1 MRAIFVLIE
10 AAKSRNAG
18 ALSRR
23 THLKIMRAAFCAL
36 ASASALSG
44 VALSLWLAT
53 TVHAADLKAIE
64 EAARKEGPMT
74 WYISLYSQGVAEK
87 AAAAFARKY
96 PGLKVIPI
104 RATTGGSWQ
113 RLSQDLKSN
122 VSTASVFSTTGLGGH
137 YQILH
142 RDGHLAQYVPENAAK
157 LSPSV
162 KPAIV
167 PGYVYPMGAGLL
179 ALAYNSDKVK
189 AAEAPKAW
197 TDLTDPKWKGRLA
210 LGHPAFS
217 GFDAAWSVVMMKRI
231 GWSYYQAIA
240 KNNPLVQRSTF
251 DTLTALSS
259 GERVVATLPDAF
271 AIEAAEKGN
280 PVTVVYPSDGS
291 VMILGYTAIL
301 KNAPQ
306 PNTARLFTEFLLGV
320 EHAQVV
326 VDARY
331 VSVRPEVITKLQG
344 GKRLDEIT
352 LAPVIP
358 AEDTEKEL
366 PGIIERWRDLFGQ

>member
-1 MRAIFVLIE
+1 MRAIFELIE
-10 AAKSRNAG
+10 AAKSRNGG
-18 ALSRR
+18 ALSHR
-23 THLKIMRAAFCAL
+23 TYQKIMRAAFYAL
-36 ASASALSG
+36 ASATALSG
-44 VALSLWLAT
+44 VALILLLAT

-122 VSTASVFSTTGLGGH
+122 VATASVFSTTGLGGH

-142 RDGHLAQYVPENAAK
+142 RDGQLAQYVPENAAK

-179 ALAYNSDKVK
+179 AMAYNSAKVK

-217 GFDAAWSVVMMKRI
+217 GFDAAWAVVMMKRI

-271 AIEAAEKGN
+271 AIEASEKGN

-326 VDARY
+326 ADARY
-331 VSVRPEVITKLQG
+331 VSIRPEVVTKLQG

-358 AEDTEKEL
+358 AEETEKEL

>member
-1 MRAIFVLIE
+1 MRAFFRLKE
-10 AAKSRNAG
+10 STKSRKPG

-23 THLKIMRAAFCAL
+23 THQKIMSAAFYAL

-44 VALSLWLAT
+44 VSFALLHPT
-53 TVHAADLKAIE
+53 PVHAADLKAIE
-64 EAARKEGPMT
+64 EAARKEAPMT
-74 WYISLYSQGVAEK
+74 WYVSLYSQAVAEK
-87 AAAAFARKY
+87 AATAFAQKY

-104 RATTGGSWQ
+104 RSTTGGSFQ

-122 VSTASVFSTTGLGGH
+122 VAVASVFSTTGLGGH
-137 YQILH
+137 YQILQ
-142 RDGHLAQYVPENAAK
+142 RDGRLAEYVPENAAK
-157 LSPSV
+157 LSPTV
-162 KPAIV
+162 RAAIV

-179 ALAYNSDKVK
+179 AMAYNSSKVK
-189 AAEAPKAW
+189 PEEAPKSW
-197 TDLTDPKWKGRLA
+197 QDLTDPKWKKRLA

-217 GFDAAWSVVMMKRI
+217 GFDAAWCVVMMKRV
-231 GWSYYQAIA
+231 GWKYYEAIA
-240 KNNPLVQRSTF
+240 KNEPLVQRSTF

-271 AIEAAEKGN
+271 AIEAAQKGN

-326 VDARY
+326 ADARY
-331 VSVRPEVITKLQG
+331 VSVRPEVVTILQG
-344 GKRLDEIT
+344 GKRLDEII
-352 LAPVIP
+352 LAPITP
-358 AEDTEKEL
+358 AEETEKEL
-366 PGIIERWRDLFGQ
+366 PRIIERWRDLFGQ